1 MLSLNLQRMAI
12 LHNIPNI
19 QKHLIQ
25 NGFSANIA
33 HRIASNSDSHIK
45 FQYLEKLCLIFKCT
59 PNDLLEW
66 RPDNGNSLNEPL
78 KILIHHSDN
87 FFSDLSVS
95 SIEEYAANKQK
106 K

>member
-1 MLSLNLQRMAI
+1 MFNLRAEVVYRILSTDYLDDVSTIEYVN
-12 LHNIPNI
+12 P
-19 QKHLIQ
+19 
-25 NGFSANIA
+25 SVY
-33 HRIASNSDSHIK
+33 ASNSDSHIK